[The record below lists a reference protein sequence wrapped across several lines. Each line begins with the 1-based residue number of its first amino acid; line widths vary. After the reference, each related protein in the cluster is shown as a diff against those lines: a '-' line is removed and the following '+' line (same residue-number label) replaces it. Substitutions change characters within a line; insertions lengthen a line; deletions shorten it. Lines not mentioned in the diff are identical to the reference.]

1 MPQLIH
7 LAKTVEK
14 TGTSWSNFSL
24 PHSLTSNGKLNSREN
39 KRHQRFCRARM
50 IHLIKLFPIATHSY
64 SKREIN
70 NINDHSESNSVCKN
84 AKLFCVCHNK
94 QKSIE
99 NYENFFRFK
108 LLLLLQ
114 NILAENIKITCSQEF
129 MKCFFIRKLQEK
141 KNLMT
146 ALCSVTYV
154 P

>member
-1 MPQLIH
+1 
-7 LAKTVEK
+7 
-14 TGTSWSNFSL
+14 
-24 PHSLTSNGKLNSREN
+24 
-39 KRHQRFCRARM
+39 M

-64 SKREIN
+64 SQREMN
-70 NINDHSESNSVCKN
+70 DINDHSESNSVCKN

-129 MKCFFIRKLQEK
+129 MKCFFTRKLQEK
-141 KNLMT
+141 KKDMEL
-146 ALCSVTYV
+146 LRDLKLSVKSLEKKLAWAFV
-154 P
+154 AEKKQVQNI